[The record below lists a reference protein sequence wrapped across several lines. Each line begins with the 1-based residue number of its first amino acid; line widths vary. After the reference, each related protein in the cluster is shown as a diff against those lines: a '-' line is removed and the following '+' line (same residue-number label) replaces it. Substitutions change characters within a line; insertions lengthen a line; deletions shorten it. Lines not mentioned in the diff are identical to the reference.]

1 MSFETQH
8 ESERRDG
15 KRRHGVDAGVRLSG
29 DESAAAAEGV
39 AEAAKAAADVVEQL
53 NLRKAQA
60 EAGLLELA
68 AGTPTGEPEA

>member
-39 AEAAKAAADVVEQL
+39 AEAAKAADVVEQL

-60 EAGLLELA
+60 EAGLLWLA